1 MKYTVCASDRKHPA
15 QPLETNTKIKSQEH
29 NFFLMPGVFCVYNK
43 LVNEI
48 LAIVTLFVFFK
59 KLSTDYDINTPK
71 E

>member
-29 NFFLMPGVFCVYNK
+29 NFFFLMPGVFWVHNK

-48 LAIVTLFVFFK
+48 LAIATLFLFF
-59 KLSTDYDINTPK
+59 
-71 E
+71 